1 MLCVYIWSIQDE
13 ENNPL
18 ETEFGLS
25 IYKDHQTITVQEM
38 PEKAPAGQLPRSVD
52 IILDNDLV
60 DCVKPG
66 DRAQVIGTYRCLP
79 GKKGGFTS
87 GTFRYSC
94 TSCGSIVL
102 EYYYSITIIN
112 NTIYVKALIYLV
124 PYVCLFRTIMIAC
137 HVKQMSKEV
146 DHYFS
151 ADDVAKIKS
160 FCRSRSKVREWKCFW
175 MEVSAEFN

>member
-1 MLCVYIWSIQDE
+1 MILYRQQFFPLNFTVAPFWTTVWSRWFINAFYNVLTLYIWSIQDE

-60 DCVKPG
+60 DAVKPG
-66 DRAQVIGTYRCLP
+66 DRTQVIGTYRCLP

-87 GTFRYSC
+87 GTFR
-94 TSCGSIVL
+94 
-102 EYYYSITIIN
+102 
-112 NTIYVKALIYLV
+112 
-124 PYVCLFRTIMIAC
+124 
-137 HVKQMSKEV
+137 
-146 DHYFS
+146 
-151 ADDVAKIKS
+151 
-160 FCRSRSKVREWKCFW
+160 
-175 MEVSAEFN
+175 

>member
-1 MLCVYIWSIQDE
+1 MEPAHVYFFLLQDE

-60 DCVKPG
+60 DVVKPG
-66 DRAQVIGTYRCLP
+66 DRVQVIGMYRCLP

-87 GTFRYSC
+87 GTFRWD
-94 TSCGSIVL
+94 G
-102 EYYYSITIIN
+102 
-112 NTIYVKALIYLV
+112 
-124 PYVCLFRTIMIAC
+124 
-137 HVKQMSKEV
+137 V
-146 DHYFS
+146 DL
-151 ADDVAKIKS
+151 
-160 FCRSRSKVREWKCFW
+160 
-175 MEVSAEFN
+175 

>member
-1 MLCVYIWSIQDE
+1 MFKALPGKKFPDPCCRRTQTCLKLVLRSVHLLPFLQLDLSFGKLASLFSNFCTSSVLTRSTKISATPSSNGLHCPPHLCLFRQDE

-60 DCVKPG
+60 DMVKPG
-66 DRAQVIGTYRCLP
+66 DRVQVIGTYRCLP

-87 GTFRYSC
+87 GTFR
-94 TSCGSIVL
+94 
-102 EYYYSITIIN
+102 
-112 NTIYVKALIYLV
+112 
-124 PYVCLFRTIMIAC
+124 
-137 HVKQMSKEV
+137 
-146 DHYFS
+146 
-151 ADDVAKIKS
+151 
-160 FCRSRSKVREWKCFW
+160 
-175 MEVSAEFN
+175 

>member
-1 MLCVYIWSIQDE
+1 MVFTVRPLFLSRQDE

-60 DCVKPG
+60 DMVKPG
-66 DRAQVIGTYRCLP
+66 DRIQVVGTYRCLP

-87 GTFRYSC
+87 GTFR
-94 TSCGSIVL
+94 CG
-102 EYYYSITIIN
+102 
-112 NTIYVKALIYLV
+112 
-124 PYVCLFRTIMIAC
+124 
-137 HVKQMSKEV
+137 
-146 DHYFS
+146 
-151 ADDVAKIKS
+151 
-160 FCRSRSKVREWKCFW
+160 
-175 MEVSAEFN
+175 

>member
-1 MLCVYIWSIQDE
+1 MTAVFILTYLTRVLFDSKQDE

-60 DCVKPG
+60 DAVKPG
-66 DRAQVIGTYRCLP
+66 DRVQVVGTYRCLP

-87 GTFRYSC
+87 GTFR
-94 TSCGSIVL
+94 
-102 EYYYSITIIN
+102 
-112 NTIYVKALIYLV
+112 
-124 PYVCLFRTIMIAC
+124 
-137 HVKQMSKEV
+137 
-146 DHYFS
+146 S
-151 ADDVAKIKS
+151 AGIK
-160 FCRSRSKVREWKCFW
+160 C
-175 MEVSAEFN
+175 